1 MSVCLKKMLVN
12 IKCQHFFKTVE
23 YAAKNFIYDI
33 INENGGGKMAAI
45 LIVEDDKILNKGLAF
60 SMKQN
65 GYEVMSL
72 FNSRE
77 ANKTLLE
84 NKIDLIIL
92 DINLP
97 DKSGLDLCTDIRK
110 NSDTPI
116 LFLTANDTEQDIIKG
131 FQAGCDDYISK
142 PFSIEVLKQRISA
155 VLRRSEVKEE
165 NIYKSGT
172 FKINFDKMEVTKES
186 EIIKLTP
193 KEYKLLE
200 LLVKNTGKVLKRE
213 TILEKLWDVNGEFV
227 DANSLSV
234 TVKRLRQKIEE
245 DIKDPKYVITV
256 FGIGYM
262 WSENR

>member
-1 MSVCLKKMLVN
+1 M
-12 IKCQHFFKTVE
+12 
-23 YAAKNFIYDI
+23 
-33 INENGGGKMAAI
+33 ENGGDKLATI
-45 LIVEDDKILNKGLAF
+45 LIVEDDKILNKGLTF
-60 SMKQN
+60 SMKQSE
-65 GYEVMSL
+65 YDVISV

-77 ANKTLLE
+77 GSKALLE
-84 NKIDLIIL
+84 SKIDLIIL

-97 DKSGLDLCTDIRK
+97 DKSGLDLCADIRK
-110 NSDTPI
+110 NSDKPI

-131 FQAGCDDYISK
+131 FQVGCDDYISK
-142 PFSIEVLKQRISA
+142 PFSIEVLKQRICA
-155 VLRRSEVKEE
+155 VLRRSELKEE
-165 NIYKSGT
+165 NVYKSGAI
-172 FKINFDKMEVTKES
+172 KINFDKMEVIKES

-200 LLVKNTGKVLKRE
+200 LLVKNSGKVLKRD

-245 DIKDPKYVITV
+245 DIKNPKYVITV

-262 WSENR
+262 WSEDI

>member
-1 MSVCLKKMLVN
+1 MLVN
-12 IKCQHFFKTVE
+12 IKYQHFFKTVE

>member
-1 MSVCLKKMLVN
+1 MK
-12 IKCQHFFKTVE
+12 
-23 YAAKNFIYDI
+23 
-33 INENGGGKMAAI
+33 NGGEKVVTI
-45 LIVEDDKILNKGLAF
+45 LIVEDDKILNKGLTF
-60 SMKQN
+60 SLKQN
-65 GYEVMSL
+65 GYNIISA
-72 FNSRE
+72 FNNREGSR
-77 ANKTLLE
+77 ALLE
-84 NKIDLIIL
+84 NTVDLIIL

-110 NSDTPI
+110 NSDKPI
-116 LFLTANDTEQDIIKG
+116 LFLTANDTEQDVIKG

-155 VLRRSEVKEE
+155 VLRRSELKEE
-165 NIYKSGT
+165 NVYKSGAI
-172 FKINFDKMEVTKES
+172 KINFDKMEVIKES

-200 LLVKNTGKVLKRE
+200 LLVKNSGKVLKRD

-245 DIKDPKYVITV
+245 DIKNPKYVITV

-262 WSENR
+262 WSEYI

>member
-1 MSVCLKKMLVN
+1 MK
-12 IKCQHFFKTVE
+12 
-23 YAAKNFIYDI
+23 
-33 INENGGGKMAAI
+33 NGGEKVVTI
-45 LIVEDDKILNKGLAF
+45 LIVEDDKILNKGLTF

-65 GYEVMSL
+65 GYNIISA

-77 ANKTLLE
+77 GNRALLE
-84 NKIDLIIL
+84 NTVDLIIL

-110 NSDTPI
+110 NSDKPI
-116 LFLTANDTEQDIIKG
+116 LFLTANDTEQDVIKG
-131 FQAGCDDYISK
+131 FQAGCDDYVSK

-155 VLRRSEVKEE
+155 VLRRSEVKEK
-165 NIYKSGT
+165 NVYKSGAV
-172 FKINFDKMEVTKES
+172 KINFDKMEVSKDE

-200 LLVKNTGKVLKRE
+200 LLVRNNGKVLKRE

-234 TVKRLRQKIEE
+234 TVKRLRQKIED
-245 DIKDPKYVITV
+245 DIKNPKYVITI
-256 FGIGYM
+256 FGIGYT
-262 WSENR
+262 WSEDR

>member
-1 MSVCLKKMLVN
+1 M
-12 IKCQHFFKTVE
+12 
-23 YAAKNFIYDI
+23 
-33 INENGGGKMAAI
+33 ENGGGKMAVI
-45 LIVEDDKILNKGLAF
+45 LIVEDDKILNKGLTF

-65 GYEVMSL
+65 GYDVISV
-72 FNSRE
+72 FNNRE
-77 ANKTLLE
+77 GSKALLD

-116 LFLTANDTEQDIIKG
+116 LFLTANDTEQDVIKG

-165 NIYKSGT
+165 NVYKSGAV
-172 FKINFDKMEVTKES
+172 KINFDKMEVTKES
-186 EIIKLTP
+186 KIIKLRP

-200 LLVKNTGKVLKRE
+200 LLVKNNGKVLKRE

-245 DIKDPKYVITV
+245 DIKNPKYIITV

-262 WSENR
+262 WSEDR

>member
-1 MSVCLKKMLVN
+1 
-12 IKCQHFFKTVE
+12 
-23 YAAKNFIYDI
+23 
-33 INENGGGKMAAI
+33 MAAI
-45 LIVEDDKILNKGLAF
+45 LIVEDDKILNKGLSF

-65 GYEVMSL
+65 GYEVMPV

-77 ANKTLLE
+77 ASRVLLE

-97 DKSGLDLCTDIRK
+97 DKSGLDLCAEIRE
-110 NSDTPI
+110 NSDKPI
-116 LFLTANDTEQDIIKG
+116 LFLTANDTEQDVIKG

-165 NIYKSGT
+165 NVYKSGT
-172 FKINFDKMEVTKES
+172 IKINFDKMEVINES
-186 EIIKLTP
+186 ETIKLTP

-200 LLVKNTGKVLKRE
+200 LLVKNCGKVLKRE

-245 DIKDPKYVITV
+245 DIKNPKYIITV

-262 WSENR
+262 WSEDR

>member
-1 MSVCLKKMLVN
+1 
-12 IKCQHFFKTVE
+12 
-23 YAAKNFIYDI
+23 
-33 INENGGGKMAAI
+33 MAVI
-45 LIVEDDKILNKGLAF
+45 LIVEDDNILNKGLSF
-60 SMKQN
+60 SMKQS
-65 GYEVMSL
+65 GYEVISI
-72 FNSRE
+72 FNGSDASR
-77 ANKTLLE
+77 ALLE
-84 NKIDLIIL
+84 NKIDLMIL

-110 NSDTPI
+110 NSDKPI

-142 PFSIEVLKQRISA
+142 PFSIEILKQRISA
-155 VLRRSEVKEE
+155 ILRRSEVKEE
-165 NIYKSGT
+165 NVYKGGT
-172 FKINFDKMEVTKES
+172 IKINFDKMEVAKES

-200 LLVKNTGKVLKRE
+200 LLVKNNGKVLKRE
-213 TILEKLWDVNGEFV
+213 TILEKLWDANGEFV

-245 DIKDPKYVITV
+245 NIKNPKYIITV

-262 WSENR
+262 WSDDR

>member
-1 MSVCLKKMLVN
+1 
-12 IKCQHFFKTVE
+12 
-23 YAAKNFIYDI
+23 
-33 INENGGGKMAAI
+33 MAII
-45 LIVEDDKILNKGLAF
+45 LIVEDDRILNKGLTF
-60 SMKQN
+60 SMKQS
-65 GYEVMSL
+65 GYEVISV
-72 FNSRE
+72 FNGRDASRF
-77 ANKTLLE
+77 LLD

-165 NIYKSGT
+165 NVYKSGAV
-172 FKINFDKMEVTKES
+172 KINFDKMEVTKES

-200 LLVKNTGKVLKRE
+200 LLVKNNGKVLKRE

-245 DIKDPKYVITV
+245 DIKNPKYVITV

-262 WSENR
+262 WSEDR

>member
-1 MSVCLKKMLVN
+1 MK
-12 IKCQHFFKTVE
+12 
-23 YAAKNFIYDI
+23 
-33 INENGGGKMAAI
+33 NGGEKVVTI
-45 LIVEDDKILNKGLAF
+45 LIVEDDKILNKGLTF

-65 GYEVMSL
+65 GYNIISA

-77 ANKTLLE
+77 GSRALLD
-84 NKIDLIIL
+84 NTVDLIIL

-97 DKSGLDLCTDIRK
+97 DRSGLDLCCNIRK
-110 NSDTPI
+110 NSDKPI

-165 NIYKSGT
+165 NVYKSGAI
-172 FKINFDKMEVTKES
+172 KISFDKMEVNKDE

-200 LLVKNTGKVLKRE
+200 LLVKNNGKVLKRE

-234 TVKRLRQKIEE
+234 TVKRLRQKIED
-245 DIKDPKYVITV
+245 DIKNPKYVITV
-256 FGIGYM
+256 FGIGYT
-262 WSENR
+262 WSEDR

>member
-1 MSVCLKKMLVN
+1 
-12 IKCQHFFKTVE
+12 
-23 YAAKNFIYDI
+23 
-33 INENGGGKMAAI
+33 MALI
-45 LIVEDDKILNKGLAF
+45 LIVEDDKILNKGITF
-60 SMKQN
+60 SMKQR
-65 GYEVMSL
+65 GYEVISV
-72 FNSRE
+72 FNGRDASRV
-77 ANKTLLE
+77 LLE

-97 DKSGLDLCTDIRK
+97 DKSGLDLCAEIRENFDK
-110 NSDTPI
+110 PI
-116 LFLTANDTEQDIIKG
+116 LFLTAKDTEQDIIKG

-155 VLRRSEVKEE
+155 VLRRSEAKEE
-165 NIYKSGT
+165 NVYKSGT
-172 FKINFDKMEVTKES
+172 IKINFDKMEVTKES

-200 LLVKNTGKVLKRE
+200 LLVKNCGKVLKRE
-213 TILEKLWDVNGEFV
+213 NILEKLWDVNGEFV

-245 DIKDPKYVITV
+245 DIKNPKYVITV

-262 WSENR
+262 WSEDR

>member
-1 MSVCLKKMLVN
+1 MK
-12 IKCQHFFKTVE
+12 
-23 YAAKNFIYDI
+23 
-33 INENGGGKMAAI
+33 NGGGKMAAI
-45 LIVEDDKILNKGLAF
+45 LIVEDDKILNKGLTF
-60 SMKQN
+60 SMKQS
-65 GYEVMSL
+65 GYDVISV

-77 ANKTLLE
+77 GSKALLE

-97 DKSGLDLCTDIRK
+97 DKSGLELCIDMRK
-110 NSDTPI
+110 NSDKPI
-116 LFLTANDTEQDIIKG
+116 LFLTANDTEQDIING

-165 NIYKSGT
+165 NAYKSGVI
-172 FKINFDKMEVTKES
+172 KINFDKMEVSKES

-200 LLVKNTGKVLKRE
+200 LLVKNNGKVLKRE
-213 TILEKLWDVNGEFV
+213 TILEKLWDINGDFV

-234 TVKRLRQKIEE
+234 TVKRLRQKIED

-262 WSENR
+262 WSEDK

>member
-1 MSVCLKKMLVN
+1 
-12 IKCQHFFKTVE
+12 
-23 YAAKNFIYDI
+23 
-33 INENGGGKMAAI
+33 MAVI
-45 LIVEDDKILNKGLAF
+45 LIVEDDKILNKGLTF

-65 GYEVMSL
+65 GYDVRSV
-72 FNSRE
+72 FNNRE
-77 ANKTLLE
+77 AVEVLAE

-97 DKSGLDLCTDIRK
+97 DKSGVDLCKDIRE
-110 NSDTPI
+110 NSDIPI
-116 LFLTANDTEQDIIKG
+116 LFLTANDTEQDIVNG

-142 PFSIEVLKQRISA
+142 PFSIEILKQRISA

-165 NIYKSGT
+165 NVYKSGAI
-172 FKINFDKMEVTKES
+172 KINFDKMEVTKES

-193 KEYKLLE
+193 KEYKLLK
-200 LLVKNTGKVLKRE
+200 LLVKNCGKVLKRE
-213 TILEKLWDVNGEFV
+213 TILEKLWDINGEFI

-245 DIKDPKYVITV
+245 DIKNPEYVITV

-262 WSENR
+262 WSEDR

>member
-1 MSVCLKKMLVN
+1 
-12 IKCQHFFKTVE
+12 
-23 YAAKNFIYDI
+23 
-33 INENGGGKMAAI
+33 
-45 LIVEDDKILNKGLAF
+45 
-60 SMKQN
+60 MKQN
-65 GYEVMSL
+65 GYEVMSV

-77 ANKTLLE
+77 ASKALLE

-116 LFLTANDTEQDIIKG
+116 LFLTANDTEWDVIKG

-155 VLRRSEVKEE
+155 VLRRSELKED
-165 NIYKSGT
+165 NVYKSGAV
-172 FKINFDKMEVTKES
+172 KINFDKMEVTKES

-200 LLVKNTGKVLKRE
+200 LLVKNNGKVLKRE

-234 TVKRLRQKIEE
+234 TVKRLRQKIED
-245 DIKDPKYVITV
+245 DIKNPKYVITV
-256 FGIGYM
+256 FGIGYT